1 MIYWAIMLFG
11 LGGLALADY
20 SVTGGEIFGPINS
33 IMFLV
38 MSFAI
43 LIRIRK
49 KQMEGQRE
57 KLQQENE
64 ELKIQLAALT
74 GQASPQRKHQEVPV

>member
-1 MIYWAIMLFG
+1 MIYWSLMLFG

-20 SVTGGEIFGPINS
+20 SVTGGKIFGPINS
-33 IMFLV
+33 IMFFVL
-38 MSFAI
+38 SLAI

-49 KQMEGQRE
+49 KQQGAQLE
-57 KLQQENE
+57 KLHQENE

-74 GQASPQRKHQEVPV
+74 GQAHPQHQKQETLV